1 MKKAILAIAL
11 ILSVFQTFAGDRLQK
26 SSESSLEI
34 LDLVVDVHS
43 TYSESS
49 NLQAKVVELLGGDGM
64 NPTRMALVLSTG
76 YGEAPHVYMLET
88 MLYSVT
94 RVTFLA
100 VDTVVINY
108 LQDSFDNIEDMNQ
121 IQVKKSLQIKAL
133 RKSNGELS
141 GEIEL
146 TELK

>member
-1 MKKAILAIAL
+1 MKKVILAIAIAL
-11 ILSVFQTFAGDRLQK
+11 TAFQSFATDRVQK
-26 SSESSLEI
+26 SNETSLEI

-43 TYSESS
+43 TYSEAS
-49 NLQAKVVELLGGDGM
+49 NLQAKVIELLGGDGM

-76 YGEAPHVYMLET
+76 YGEAPHVYMLDT

-100 VDTVVINY
+100 IDTIVVNY
-108 LQDSFDNIEDMNQ
+108 LQDSFDNIEDMNP
-121 IQVKKSLQIKAL
+121 IQVKKSLQIKVL
-133 RKSNGELS
+133 RNSNGELT
-141 GEIEL
+141 GAIDL

>member
-1 MKKAILAIAL
+1 MKKVILAIAIAL
-11 ILSVFQTFAGDRLQK
+11 TALQSFATDRVQK
-26 SSESSLEI
+26 SNETSLEI

-43 TYSESS
+43 TYSEAS
-49 NLQAKVVELLGGDGM
+49 NLQAKVIELLGGDGM

-76 YGEAPHVYMLET
+76 YGEAPQVYMLDT

-100 VDTVVINY
+100 IDTIVVNY
-108 LQDSFDNIEDMNQ
+108 LQDSFDNIEDMNP
-121 IQVKKSLQIKAL
+121 IQVKKSLQIKVL
-133 RKSNGELS
+133 RNSNGELT
-141 GEIEL
+141 GAIDL

>member
-1 MKKAILAIAL
+1 MKKTILVIAL
-11 ILSVFQTFAGDRLQK
+11 VLTAFQTFAVDRLQK
-26 SSESSLEI
+26 SNESALEI

-43 TYSESS
+43 TYSQASG
-49 NLQAKVVELLGGDGM
+49 LQAKVVELLGGDGM

-76 YGEAPHVYMLET
+76 YGEASQVYMLET

-100 VDTVVINY
+100 VDTIVVNY
-108 LQDSFDNIEDMNQ
+108 LQDSFDNIEDMNP
-121 IQVKKSLQIKAL
+121 IQVKKSLKIKAL
-133 RKSNGELS
+133 RNSHGELS